1 MAATDCGSRL
11 SDERLQTDFQVEDKT
26 SNNDKCLNHTV
37 SETNRSWSLS
47 DGSDLS
53 FILSV

>member
-26 SNNDKCLNHTV
+26 SNNDKGLNHTV
-37 SETNRSWSLS
+37 SETNKS
-47 DGSDLS
+47 
-53 FILSV
+53 